1 MICVQ
6 IICSVAWNQRQSVTS
21 MSFSGLKKQLNKANQ
36 VRHLIIIMQPLIVPT
51 HFLKDDVIRI
61 LSITLFFNY
70 GPFNY

>member
-1 MICVQ
+1 
-6 IICSVAWNQRQSVTS
+6 